1 MNVLLPVLTWWA
13 VVAVLGWA
21 SLPLAHRLLGGLPD
35 AGLGFIRPLGLLL
48 AGYIYWL
55 GGLSGLLPNNGA
67 GAWFVV
73 ALLVA
78 GGAWLARRDAVALR
92 ELVRSRWRLVLGYEA
107 LFLVAFAVWAWYRAY
122 NPNIETAG
130 GEKYMEMMFVNGV
143 LRSPHFPPQDPW
155 MSGHSI
161 SYYYFGY
168 VIAALLIRLTGL
180 LPSIGLTL
188 VVPMTL
194 GLALCGAFSLGY
206 NLVGLTVGATRL
218 ARVATGAFTGLL
230 LALVGSLH
238 GFLELAYRLG
248 WGSASLWDWLD
259 IKNLTIGPGT
269 CNEGGEGFGTLSLSS
284 FGPPWGWPK
293 TFLDGEWVPSRF
305 IWWWRGSRV
314 LHDKCG
320 EVIHEFPFFSFLL
333 ADAHPHLLDLPF
345 TLLVLTLALA
355 LMVGKFG
362 VGTARSLA
370 SPTWLALPLIVGA
383 LGFLNAW
390 DLPTFGFVVVVAYAL
405 WSLHQPAPELVADG
419 VTRVVAVVGAAGL
432 LFGLWKLVPMILGL
446 ALTKATGTETEPTA
460 LPTYGLVVLLWA
472 TTLYCLWLVW
482 QRAMAG
488 DDNLR
493 RLLDVG
499 RFAVW
504 LAALAIVFYLPFHLG
519 FRSQASGIGV
529 VEIRSHVGQWL
540 VHFGLL
546 VFLGLS
552 LLAVALPAFRGWRP
566 GALGFVILAA
576 ALPVGVAAALSGSWV
591 ALLLVVLVALASL
604 AALAIWSERAE
615 SAVALGAMGVPAALT
630 FALVCLAVGLLLPL
644 GTEFLF
650 IRDLFGNRMNT
661 IFKLYFQAWTLLS
674 VAGGFAAFSVWR
686 RLPRWASAPWT
697 AVAAVLVLASLVYP
711 VAAII
716 TRTNHFTPPTY
727 AGVTG
732 LTLDGLA
739 WWQDQYPDDVAAAK
753 WLNEH
758 SAGNPVIAEAP
769 GGGYSH
775 HGRLAMATG
784 LQNIVGWD
792 FHENQ
797 WRGDRVDVDPR
808 LSDARALYTTQD
820 ETEFR
825 RLMAKYDVRYL
836 VVGGWE
842 RADENLDVSDTDVQ
856 RFERWLTPVFESGT
870 TTIFQRD

>member
-1 MNVLLPVLTWWA
+1 MNVLFPVLAWWV

-21 SLPLAHRLLGGLPD
+21 ALPIARRLLGGLPD

-48 AGYIYWL
+48 AGYVYWL
-55 GGLSGLLPNNGA
+55 GGMSGLLPNNGA
-67 GAWFVV
+67 GALFVA
-73 ALLVA
+73 ALLLA
-78 GGAWLARRDAVALR
+78 GGIWLARRDAAELRALLR
-92 ELVRSRWRLVLGYEA
+92 ERRRLVLGYEA
-107 LFLVAFAVWAWYRAY
+107 LFLVALAGWAWYRAH

-143 LRSPHFPPQDPW
+143 LRSPSFPPQDPW

-218 ARVATGAFTGLL
+218 TRLVTGAFTGLL

-238 GFLELAYRLG
+238 GFLEVAFLRG
-248 WGSASLWDWLD
+248 WGSATLWDWLD
-259 IKNLTIGPGT
+259 IKNLTVGPGS
-269 CNEGGEGFGTLSLSS
+269 CSEGGTGFGE
-284 FGPPWGWPK
+284 GGWLP
-293 TFLDGEWVPSRF
+293 TRF

-320 EVIHEFPFFSFLL
+320 EIIHEFPFFSFLL
-333 ADAHPHLLDLPF
+333 ADAHPHLLDLPY
-345 TLLVLTLALA
+345 TLLVLGLALS
-355 LMVGKFG
+355 LLVGRYG
-362 VGTARSLA
+362 VGATRSLT
-370 SPTWLALPLIVGA
+370 SPTWLVLPLVVGA

-390 DLPTFGFVVVVAYAL
+390 DLPTFGFVVVLAYAL
-405 WSLHQPAPELVADG
+405 WSLRHQAPEPVADG
-419 VTRVVAVVGAAGL
+419 LTRGVAVVGAAGL
-432 LFGLWKLVPMILGL
+432 LFGLWQLVPTGLGVL
-446 ALTKATGTETEPTA
+446 LTQATGTETEPTA
-460 LPTYGLVVLLWA
+460 LPTYGLAVLLWA
-472 TTLYCLWLVW
+472 TALYLVWWLW
-482 QRAMAG
+482 QRAVGG
-488 DDNLR
+488 DDTAR

-504 LAALAIVFYLPFHLG
+504 LVTLALLFYLPFHLG

-529 VEIRSHVGQWL
+529 VEIRSHIGQWL

-546 VFLGLS
+546 IFLGLS
-552 LLAVALPAFRGWRP
+552 LLGLALPALRGWRP
-566 GALGFVILAA
+566 GALGLMVLALALPVGLAA
-576 ALPVGVAAALSGSWV
+576 ALTASWV
-591 ALLLVVLVALASL
+591 ALGLTVLVALASL
-604 AALAIWSERAE
+604 AALALWTKPDEEDGAL
-615 SAVALGAMGVPAALT
+615 AVLGSPAAAT
-630 FALVCLAVGLLLPL
+630 FALLCLAVGLLLPL

-674 VAGGFAAFSVWR
+674 VAGGFAAYVVWR
-686 RLPRWASAPWT
+686 RLPRWAALSWG
-697 AVAAVLVLASLVYP
+697 AVATLLVLASLVYP
-711 VAAII
+711 VAAIL

-727 AGVTG
+727 AGVQG

-739 WWQDQYPDDVAAAK
+739 WWQDQHPDDLAAAE

-758 SAGNPVIAEAP
+758 AAGNPVIAEAP

-775 HGRLAMATG
+775 HGRLALATG
-784 LQNIVGWD
+784 LQNILGWD

-797 WRGDRVDVDPR
+797 WRGNRDEVDPR
-808 LSDARALYTTQD
+808 LADARALYTTQD

-825 RLMAKYDVRYL
+825 RLMEKYDVRYL

-842 RADENLDVSDTDVQ
+842 RADENLDVSDADLK